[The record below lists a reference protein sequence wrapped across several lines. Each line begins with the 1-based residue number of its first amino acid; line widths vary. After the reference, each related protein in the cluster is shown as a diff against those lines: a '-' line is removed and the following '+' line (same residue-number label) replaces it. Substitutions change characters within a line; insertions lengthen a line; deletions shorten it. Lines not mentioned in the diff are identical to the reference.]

1 MILLEYSFSLSD
13 LKNRLSTVSLDSYLA
28 VRLSRLLLFTVSK
41 VLVTLPITVISS
53 RLFKALSY

>member
-28 VRLSRLLLFTVSK
+28 VRLLRLLLFTVSK
-41 VLVTLPITVISS
+41 VLVTLRITVISS
-53 RLFKALSY
+53 RLF

>member
-1 MILLEYSFSLSD
+1 MILLEYRYSLSD

-41 VLVTLPITVISS
+41 VLVTLRITVISS
-53 RLFKALSY
+53 RLFRALSY